1 MIDKIDA
8 QLLRLV
14 QRDARQTIK
23 SLADQLGVA
32 PSTCMERLRGL
43 SQRRVILGY
52 HAEVSP
58 TALGRALQAVVSVRL
73 SPKTPDI
80 VERFI
85 AHVWALDETLAV
97 TLLSGENDV
106 EVHLAVADSDHLRRI
121 VLNSVAT
128 YPGVADERTS
138 LVFEHRRKTEFGPLV
153 G

>member
-1 MIDKIDA
+1 MIDKIDSA
-8 QLLRLV
+8 LVRLL
-14 QRDARQTIK
+14 QQDARQTVK
-23 SLADQLGVA
+23 SLAEQLGVA
-32 PSTCMERLRGL
+32 PSTCMERMRGL
-43 SQRRVILGY
+43 VERGIILGY

-58 TALGRALQAVVSVRL
+58 AALGRQLQAVVSVRL

-97 TLLSGENDV
+97 SLLSGENDV

-138 LVFEHRRKTEFGPLV
+138 LIFEHRRKTQFGPLI
-153 G
+153 

>member
-1 MIDKIDA
+1 MIDKTDA
-8 QLLRLV
+8 HLLRLV

-43 SQRRVILGY
+43 SQRGVILGY
-52 HAEVSP
+52 HAEVNP
-58 TALGRALQAVVSVRL
+58 AALGRTLQAVVSVRL

-85 AHVWALDETLAV
+85 AHVWALEETLAV

-106 EVHLAVADSDHLRRI
+106 EVHLAVTDSDHLRRI

-138 LVFEHRRKTEFGPLV
+138 LVFEHRRKTEFGPLI
-153 G
+153 